1 MGTKSGTRAKGK
13 FIIPLVAPEVG
24 AEELGCLKS
33 VTYERIRDENPGPAI
48 EAVKARIAT
57 RQQQVADKALGF
69 FLVVA
74 GVIAVIWLLLKARD
88 REGDVG
94 RDEA

>member
-1 MGTKSGTRAKGK
+1 M
-13 FIIPLVAPEVG
+13 G